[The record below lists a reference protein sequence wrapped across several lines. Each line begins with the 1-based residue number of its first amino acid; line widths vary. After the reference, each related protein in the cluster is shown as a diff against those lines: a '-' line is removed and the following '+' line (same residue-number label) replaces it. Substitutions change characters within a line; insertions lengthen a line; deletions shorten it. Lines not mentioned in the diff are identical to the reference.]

1 MEDEAAAAAAGDEA
15 EAPPAPKRKL
25 SRKAQI
31 KELAKRK
38 KERSD
43 AHYQPDVQAAEAADD
58 DAELPDLPVEQ
69 PGEAAKRAAN
79 AYKKRRS
86 RLRGLGSDAQF
97 TAAWLASAPENQDWQ
112 QRLADKQLAAEV
124 ASKAVA
130 AAIAIVEEERVREMN
145 AQYAARKAEE
155 RRQKREMPTPE
166 VEVRNLRARL
176 DSTPDTAMEV
186 KVKPKLMEDREVLTA
201 DMKAVLSRIYQQ
213 KHLRRDDVVGGSK
226 LSRSE
231 WEGVRRDHKELQR
244 IYALQIY
251 VTARDEG
258 LDWIYIIAAVFK
270 FLHVFNKFVYI

>member
-97 TAAWLASAPENQDWQ
+97 TPRGSLQLRKTRIGSSAWPTSSWH
-112 QRLADKQLAAEV
+112 QR
-124 ASKAVA
+124 
-130 AAIAIVEEERVREMN
+130 
-145 AQYAARKAEE
+145 
-155 RRQKREMPTPE
+155 
-166 VEVRNLRARL
+166 
-176 DSTPDTAMEV
+176 
-186 KVKPKLMEDREVLTA
+186 
-201 DMKAVLSRIYQQ
+201 
-213 KHLRRDDVVGGSK
+213 
-226 LSRSE
+226 
-231 WEGVRRDHKELQR
+231 
-244 IYALQIY
+244 
-251 VTARDEG
+251 
-258 LDWIYIIAAVFK
+258 
-270 FLHVFNKFVYI
+270 

>member
-186 KVKPKLMEDREVLTA
+186 KVKPKLMEDCGER
-201 DMKAVLSRIYQQ
+201 
-213 KHLRRDDVVGGSK
+213 
-226 LSRSE
+226 
-231 WEGVRRDHKELQR
+231 
-244 IYALQIY
+244 
-251 VTARDEG
+251 
-258 LDWIYIIAAVFK
+258 LDLERY
-270 FLHVFNKFVYI
+270 